1 MKNMEHFHEM
11 KSLTRKQKFCLLSLI
26 PAYFIVIG
34 LVVQPLQEI
43 VPGIVNIIRGTGFPD
58 NGLFC
63 SGRRGGCFD

>member
-43 VPGIVNIIRGTGFPD
+43 VPGIVNIIREPD
-58 NGLFC
+58 
-63 SGRRGGCFD
+63 S

>member
-34 LVVQPLQEI
+34 LVVQQKDSEEQGQGNGEEEDGQTGESL
-43 VPGIVNIIRGTGFPD
+43 PGQIQ
-58 NGLFC
+58 
-63 SGRRGGCFD
+63 

>member
-43 VPGIVNIIRGTGFPD
+43 VPGIVNIIRVSTPA
-58 NGLFC
+58 LIKAAPTPPTTK
-63 SGRRGGCFD
+63 